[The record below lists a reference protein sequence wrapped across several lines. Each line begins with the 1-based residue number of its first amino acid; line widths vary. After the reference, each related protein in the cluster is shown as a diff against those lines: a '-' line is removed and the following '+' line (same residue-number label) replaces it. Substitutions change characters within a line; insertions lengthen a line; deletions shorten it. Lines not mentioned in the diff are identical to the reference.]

1 MAAALLVPTII
12 LLVAF
17 IIDVKTHKIPNKW
30 VMISIGLA
38 LASSYY
44 FYDYEGLKQ
53 GATAAF
59 VALIMT
65 LPLVLF
71 GALGAGDMKLL
82 FAFGLAST
90 YPAVFSVI
98 IFSFIWAAIIG
109 VVLAVAKG
117 RGRLLILNV
126 YQIMTT
132 KSHEKIQTMK
142 IPFSVA
148 IILGWATF
156 LILGIKQGALL

>member
-1 MAAALLVPTII
+1 MAAAFIAPTII

-17 IIDVKTHKIPNKW
+17 ITDVKTHKIPNLW
-30 VMISIGLA
+30 VMFSIVLA
-38 LASSYY
+38 LANSYY
-44 FYDYEGLKQ
+44 FYDFEGLKQ
-53 GATAAF
+53 GAIAAF

-82 FAFGLAST
+82 FAFGLTST

-98 IFSFIWAAIIG
+98 VFSFIWAAIIG
-109 VVLAVAKG
+109 VAFAFI
-117 RGRLLILNV
+117 RGQSRLLFMNM
-126 YQIMTT
+126 YQIVTT
-132 KSHEKIQTMK
+132 TSHENIQTMK

-156 LILGIKQGALL
+156 LIIGVKQGALI